1 MPAKAAAARTGAA
14 RRSMKGKTADVEQTP
29 PEPKLP
35 APSAEAE
42 DWVEA
47 DDSREHLEEG
57 EMEILLTGHA
67 ATHGIEGEDN
77 WLIETDEVSRGE
89 R

>member
-1 MPAKAAAARTGAA
+1 MPAKVARTGAA
-14 RRSMKGKTADVEQTP
+14 RRSVKQKAAEVGEPTGKAMRVRAESEPEEWMEVE
-29 PEPKLP
+29 
-35 APSAEAE
+35 E
-42 DWVEA
+42 DNE
-47 DDSREHLEEG
+47 RLQEG

-77 WLIETDEVSRGE
+77 WLIETEEEKWGE

>member
-1 MPAKAAAARTGAA
+1 MKRKSADIERTPADTG
-14 RRSMKGKTADVEQTP
+14 
-29 PEPKLP
+29 LP
-35 APSAEAE
+35 AASAEMDDWAE
-42 DWVEA
+42 A
-47 DDSREHLEEG
+47 GDDQERLEEG

-77 WLIETDEVSRGE
+77 WLIETEEVSWGE

>member
-1 MPAKAAAARTGAA
+1 MPARAAARTGAA
-14 RRSMKGKTADVEQTP
+14 RRSIRRKAVAAEEVPPPPMPGQTAEVAD
-29 PEPKLP
+29 
-35 APSAEAE
+35 

-47 DDSREHLEEG
+47 EEDRERLDEG
-57 EMEILLTGHA
+57 EMEMLLTGHA

-77 WLIETDEVSRGE
+77 WLLETEEVSWGE

>member
-1 MPAKAAAARTGAA
+1 MPAKAARTGAA
-14 RRSMKGKTADVEQTP
+14 RRSVKRKAVDVEAPATRF
-29 PEPKLP
+29 ERP
-35 APSAEAE
+35 APEADPD
-42 DWVEA
+42 DWVDGEP
-47 DDSREHLEEG
+47 DSERLQEG

-77 WLIETDEVSRGE
+77 WLIQPEDDKWSE

>member
-1 MPAKAAAARTGAA
+1 MRAKVARTGAA
-14 RRSMKGKTADVEQTP
+14 RRSVKQKAGDASEATSRTGPDA
-29 PEPKLP
+29 
-35 APSAEAE
+35 AEAEPE

-47 DDSREHLEEG
+47 EQDSERLQEG

-77 WLIETDEVSRGE
+77 WLIQTEEEKWGE

>member
-1 MPAKAAAARTGAA
+1 MTMPARAARTAAA
-14 RRSMKGKTADVEQTP
+14 RRSVKRKTAAAAEPAAPSVRAGAE
-29 PEPKLP
+29 PEPDDWM
-35 APSAEAE
+35 EVEE
-42 DWVEA
+42 DSE
-47 DDSREHLEEG
+47 RLQEG

-77 WLIETDEVSRGE
+77 WLIETEEEKWGE